1 MSSAFRASSLRDSN
15 VVHELSSSLPSL
27 EIFNQFVARKVYSDL
42 FIMASGSGTL
52 RDLIRIKSV
61 MESAS

>member
-1 MSSAFRASSLRDSN
+1 MSLAFRPSSLRDSN

-42 FIMASGSGTL
+42 FIMSSGCGTL
-52 RDLIRIKSV
+52 GDLIRIKSV
-61 MESAS
+61 MESAG